1 MNIIISYENPY
12 QQLICIFFMPE
23 AYVLLNCELGSEGS
37 LVSTLRAFEHVKEVR
52 EIFGAYDILAR
63 LESSTAEDLTT
74 VTTKIRKL
82 GQIQTTTTLLTIDE

>member
-1 MNIIISYENPY
+1 
-12 QQLICIFFMPE
+12 MPG

-52 EIFGAYDILAR
+52 QMFGTYDILAR
-63 LESSTAEDLTT
+63 LESSTAGDLKT
-74 VTTKIRKL
+74 VTAKIRKL